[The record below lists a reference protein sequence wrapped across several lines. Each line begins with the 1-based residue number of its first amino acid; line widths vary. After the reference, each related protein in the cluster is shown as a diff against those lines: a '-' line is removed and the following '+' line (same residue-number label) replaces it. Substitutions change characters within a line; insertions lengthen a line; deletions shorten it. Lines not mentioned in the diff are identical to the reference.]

1 MGIFS
6 RIRER
11 RRLNDWRQRVDSS
24 ESVGQNKNLQE
35 PKKRRRL
42 FPNLFDPVRI
52 KKRRDFRVKVS
63 GNRKWIMIGI
73 AAVAICGTVVYLS
86 ITYGGGIMGIL
97 KP

>member
-11 RRLNDWRQRVDSS
+11 RRLNDWRRRVDDSNPS
-24 ESVGQNKNLQE
+24 QE

-73 AAVAICGTVVYLS
+73 AVVAICGTVVYLS
-86 ITYGGGIMGIL
+86 ISGGLLGIL
-97 KP
+97 TP